1 MIRPAT
7 IAMLVLAFGA
17 VAVLFH
23 VSYLVSELAG
33 ELARV
38 NREIERDGE
47 ETHVLRAEWSF
58 LNQPARLRALTARY
72 LDLVPLDPAQ
82 LVPVAAVPARPV
94 ELPMLVG
101 AAVLASSQAK
111 PAVLAGRPKTK
122 PRPPTV
128 AVATHAAPA
137 PPARRVP
144 PQVAAVDASGLARTL
159 ADVLADLRP
168 DEARR

>member
-1 MIRPAT
+1 
-7 IAMLVLAFGA
+7 MLVLAFGA
-17 VAVLFH
+17 IAVLFH
-23 VSYLVSELAG
+23 VSYQVSELAD

-58 LNQPARLRALTARY
+58 LNQPARLQALTARY
-72 LDLVPLDPAQ
+72 LDLVPLDPAH
-82 LVPVAAVPARPV
+82 LVQVAAVPAKPV

-101 AAVLASSQAK
+101 AAVLAGSPAK

-128 AVATHAAPA
+128 AVAAPVLA
-137 PPARRVP
+137 ARRLA
-144 PQVAAVDASGLARTL
+144 PQVAAVGASGLARTL

-168 DEARR
+168 GEARR